1 MSHYFTLKPHTFVWE
16 HIIKKSRFIVQFSR
30 IQNEEE
36 AQLFIEQINKQ
47 HHKANHNVYA
57 YVLGDNDA
65 IQRYSDNGEPSGT
78 AGVPMLEVLKQN
90 ELHDIVAVVTRY
102 FGGVKLGAGGLIRAY
117 AGTVAEGL
125 QQAGMVERLTR
136 LSVAMT
142 VDYKNSDQLNYWLTQ
157 QGYVILDTQYH
168 TSVTYH
174 VAVAASDIQNCQT
187 TLTNLFANQI
197 TFHIGDETHFEIDR
211 K

>member
-1 MSHYFTLKPHTFVWE
+1 MSHYFTLKPHTFTWE
-16 HIIKKSRFIVQFSR
+16 HVIKKSRFIVHFAR
-30 IQNEEE
+30 IQDEEA
-36 AQLFIEQINKQ
+36 AQLFIEQISKQ
-47 HHKANHNVYA
+47 HHKANHNVFA
-57 YVLGDNDA
+57 YVLGDNDH

-90 ELHDIVAVVTRY
+90 ELHDVVAVVTRY

-157 QGYVILDTQYH
+157 QDYVILDTQYD

-174 VAVAASDIQNCQT
+174 VAVAESNLQDCQT
-187 TLTNLFANQI
+187 TLRNLFANQI
-197 TFHIGDETHFEIDR
+197 TFHVGDETHFEIDR